1 MIKIAPSVLAADI
14 LHMGADVKRM
24 IDAGCDWLHVDIM
37 DGNFVP
43 NLSYGPALVGALHK
57 EVKIPLD
64 VHLMIKHPEQYIET
78 FMKAGASILT
88 VHEEVEA
95 PLSDLLKMIHN
106 NKIVAGVSLKPATP
120 VSNLEKHLPDIDMV
134 LIMTVEPGFGG
145 QAFMPGMVE
154 KIRELRAMGY
164 TGIIEVDGGVGPQNA
179 QLLIESG
186 ANALV
191 MGTALFSAEHPQA
204 IIQNIRILEQTHG

>member
-120 VSNLEKHLPDIDMV
+120 VSNLKKHLPDIDMV